1 MRQAPLPFAS
11 LEMRKLRYGASM
23 SFPPDNRS
31 NQAESQDENLEG
43 TRAKTSNTSLQCLCS
58 YPKENDNEFLPSIR
72 SGVYVSKKID
82 HWIFLKSFESVQLKT
97 INQLSNKNIRLS
109 CFFFS
114 SIDKPLQTVCYF
126 FHPQSRLLTAVFFI
140 GNHWVRDGRQ

>member
-11 LEMRKLRYGASM
+11 LEMRKLRHGASM

-31 NQAESQDENLEG
+31 NQAESQNENLEG

-109 CFFFS
+109 CFFFPVLIS
-114 SIDKPLQTVCYF
+114 HCKRFVT
-126 FHPQSRLLTAVFFI
+126 FFI
-140 GNHWVRDGRQ
+140 LRVGF